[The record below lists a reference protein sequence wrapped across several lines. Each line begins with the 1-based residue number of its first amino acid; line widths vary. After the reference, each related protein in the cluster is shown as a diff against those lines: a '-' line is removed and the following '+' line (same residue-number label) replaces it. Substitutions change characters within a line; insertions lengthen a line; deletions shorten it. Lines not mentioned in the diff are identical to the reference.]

1 MYGKAFMN
9 CSKYQVYQAY
19 LYGSDN
25 MELPAKIKPKIV
37 YAMDWVRA
45 QCWSQDVLGI

>member
-1 MYGKAFMN
+1 MT

-25 MELPAKIKPKIV
+25 MELPAKIKPKIGHV
-37 YAMDWVRA
+37 PGFMLT
-45 QCWSQDVLGI
+45 VLEVKMS